1 MTIRKTAIPL
11 LFVLL
16 FSLACASTH
25 NNDGNLERH
34 VRESIASSMPGKVYV
49 TTVAVNNGVVTL
61 TGTTRSEEDRRA
73 IGAAADKVKGVK
85 TVINNIVVEPAP

>member
-11 LFVLL
+11 LFALL

-34 VRESIASSMPGKVYV
+34 VRESIASSMSGKVYV

-61 TGTTRSEEDRRA
+61 TGTTRSEEDRRS